1 MKTIKQILRIV
12 GFTGIGLFF
21 LQILNLYIEIIYIS
35 TDWLRPSLVT
45 GITSLFFLVL
55 IDRIT
60 NKEDKFYSKNVEK

>member
-35 TDWLRPSLVT
+35 TDWLRLSLVT

>member
-1 MKTIKQILRIV
+1 MNTIKQILRIV

-35 TDWLRPSLVT
+35 TDWLRLSLVT